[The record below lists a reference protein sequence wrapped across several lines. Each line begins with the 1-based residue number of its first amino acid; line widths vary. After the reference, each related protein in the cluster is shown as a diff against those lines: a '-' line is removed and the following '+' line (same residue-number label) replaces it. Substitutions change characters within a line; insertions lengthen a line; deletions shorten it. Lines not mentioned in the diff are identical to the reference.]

1 MAACNNSI
9 IMLSCSPKGKTLK
22 QIKVRKICKTV
33 STEIEL
39 YDEES
44 ALRENPAKILE
55 DIGN

>member
-1 MAACNNSI
+1 
-9 IMLSCSPKGKTLK
+9 MLSSSPKGKTFK

-39 YDEES
+39 YDEAS